1 MDSHSNPTEEL
12 DDGRQAP
19 EITPP
24 PKLPPAPP
32 RKALLLIG
40 LVLLLLVVGGLITML
55 LRIRSSRVLADETER
70 ESIPTVA
77 VVHPTA
83 EKPDEELVLPGSL
96 QAFEE
101 SPVFARTNG
110 YLLRWYKDMGS
121 RVKQG
126 ELLADIDTP
135 EIDQEL
141 MQVRANRQQIV
152 AQMDLAKINADRYV
166 SLRKTDSVSQQE
178 ADQQSSGYQQA
189 KANLDAADATVRRL
203 EQLESFKHVYAPF
216 SGVLTKRNVD
226 PGALINA
233 NGTGKEL
240 FDIAKV
246 DPLRVFVS
254 VPQNYAPAIKN
265 GMDAWVTLQELPGEK
280 FKGTVARTAESID
293 PMTRTLLTEVDVPNR
308 DGRLLPGSFGEVHFR
323 AGINAQ
329 KLTIPVNAM
338 LFRQEGPRVAVVGS
352 DGKVHLRPIVIGKD
366 YGTTLE
372 ILGGVEIGDRVI
384 VNPADSIE
392 DGQQVNVAPEIP
404 GGKQS

>member
-1 MDSHSNPTEEL
+1 MDSHSNPTEVV
-12 DDGRQAP
+12 DDGRQAA

-32 RKALLLIG
+32 RKALMLIG
-40 LVLLLLVVGGLITML
+40 IVLLLLVVGALITML
-55 LRIRSSRVLADETER
+55 LRIRSSHVLADETQR

-83 EKPDEELVLPGSL
+83 EKPDEDLVLPGSL
-96 QAFEE
+96 QPYEE
-101 SPVFARTNG
+101 SPVYARTNG

-152 AQMDLAKINADRYV
+152 AAMDLAKINADRYV

-178 ADQQSSGYQQA
+178 SDQQSSGYQQA

-233 NGTGKEL
+233 GGTGKEL

-246 DPLRVFVS
+246 DPLRVYVS

-265 GMDAWVTLQELPGEK
+265 GMEAWVTLQELAGEK

-323 AGINAQ
+323 PGINAQ

-338 LFRQEGPRVAVVGS
+338 LFRQEGPQVAVVGS
-352 DGKVHLRPIVIGKD
+352 DGKVHLRPIAIGKD
-366 YGTTLE
+366 YGATLE
-372 ILGGVEIGDRVI
+372 ILGGVEIDDRVI
-384 VNPADSIE
+384 INPADSLE
-392 DGQQVNVAPEIP
+392 EGQQVNVAPESH
-404 GGKQS
+404 GGQPS